1 MLALGLVLMML
12 QDAQGMMAQA
22 AARLSPERRCIH
34 DPHSTDITVCGL
46 RNADR
51 FRVPFIIND
60 PSDPR
65 RQPVRVEREAL
76 LARTNPIQEKSPF
89 LVGGGL
95 AGVSATVGGDGSVH
109 GATLRKPAP

>member
-1 MLALGLVLMML
+1 MLAVGLVLMML
-12 QDAQGMMAQA
+12 QDAQALMTGAT
-22 AARLSPERRCIH
+22 ARLSPERRCLF

-51 FRVPFIIND
+51 FRVPFVTTD
-60 PSDPR
+60 PGDPR
-65 RQPVRVEREAL
+65 RQPVRAEREAL

-89 LVGGGL
+89 LVGGGM
-95 AGVSATVGGDGSVH
+95 AGVSATVGGDGSVR